1 MTHRTHTHDTP
12 RDDTGAADT
21 ADAAVARR
29 QRFGRLP
36 ERIRLQDTVETKPAT
51 RPDPARDTYHADE
64 WLIRYCG

>member
-12 RDDTGAADT
+12 RDAVDA
-21 ADAAVARR
+21 ADAADARR
-29 QRFGRLP
+29 QSFGRLP
-36 ERIRLQDTVETKPAT
+36 ERIRPEDTVETKPAT